1 MADRE
6 GVSATEGARHI
17 LVGVTGG
24 IAAFKV
30 ASLVSMLVKAG
41 DDVTVAMTSAATEFV
56 GVATFESL
64 SGRRVYL
71 DPWTPLDDPTS
82 QHIAIANAIDV
93 CLIAPCSM
101 NSLAK
106 FATGQA
112 DDAVSLLVASID
124 RSRVPVVLAPSMN
137 AVMLAQ
143 PATERNIAMLRS
155 DGFTV
160 LEPDTGWQAC
170 RTEGCGRLPEPEQ
183 LAEAIALAMSQS

>member
-1 MADRE
+1 VSESGE
-6 GVSATEGARHI
+6 GRHV

-24 IAAFKV
+24 IAAYKV

-41 DDVTVAMTSAATEFV
+41 DDVTVAMTTAATEFV

-71 DPWTPLDDPTS
+71 DPWMPLDDPTS

-143 PATERNIAMLRS
+143 PATKRNIAILRT
-155 DGFTV
+155 DGFIV
-160 LEPDTGWQAC
+160 LEPGTGWQAC

-183 LAEAIALAMSQS
+183 LAEAITASLRQN

>member
-1 MADRE
+1 MAPHSSVSESGE
-6 GVSATEGARHI
+6 GRHV

-24 IAAFKV
+24 IAAYKV

-41 DDVTVAMTSAATEFV
+41 DDVTVAMTTAATEFV

-71 DPWTPLDDPTS
+71 DPWMPLDDPTS

-143 PATERNIAMLRS
+143 PATKRNIAMLRT
-155 DGFTV
+155 DGFIV
-160 LEPDTGWQAC
+160 LEPGTGWQAC

-183 LAEAIALAMSQS
+183 LAEAITASLRQN